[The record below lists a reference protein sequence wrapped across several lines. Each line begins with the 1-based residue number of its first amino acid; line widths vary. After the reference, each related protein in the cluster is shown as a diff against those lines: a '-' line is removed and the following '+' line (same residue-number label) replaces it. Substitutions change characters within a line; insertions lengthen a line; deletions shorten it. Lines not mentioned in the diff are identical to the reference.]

1 MQRLATSLTAG
12 VVVLC
17 LVLALAGQ
25 AMADSLVP
33 EASGVETGRAVGRAA
48 SSYLSGIRTFAA
60 AVLWNRVD
68 PVFHGYYHDLPLGE
82 QRFVLSTI
90 AIVQALDPRM
100 VQSYYIGPWILK
112 DNDRLEDAIAMS
124 ERGVEANPS
133 AGILLM
139 NLAQL
144 RMLYQDDLPGAVEVA
159 ERALAPDVEW
169 TDLVE
174 QHNAYPIL
182 GAIFRAAGR
191 DDLDAIVQ
199 AELIRLDAEA
209 GDLLDEEDHDHDHDG
224 VPDH

>member
-1 MQRLATSLTAG
+1 M
-12 VVVLC
+12 LC

-48 SSYLSGIRTFAA
+48 SSYLSGLRTFAA
-60 AVLWNRVD
+60 SVLWNRID
-68 PVFHGYYHDLPLGE
+68 PVFHGYYHNLPLSE

-90 AIVQALDPRM
+90 AIVQSLDPHM
-100 VQSYYIGPWILK
+100 VQSYYIGPWILRG
-112 DNDRLEDAIAMS
+112 NDRLEDAIAMS
-124 ERGVEANPS
+124 ERGVEANPK

-139 NLAQL
+139 NLAQM
-144 RMLYQDDLPGAVEVA
+144 RMLYQDDLSGAVEVA

-169 TDLVE
+169 TDFVE

-182 GAIFRAAGR
+182 GAVFRAAGR